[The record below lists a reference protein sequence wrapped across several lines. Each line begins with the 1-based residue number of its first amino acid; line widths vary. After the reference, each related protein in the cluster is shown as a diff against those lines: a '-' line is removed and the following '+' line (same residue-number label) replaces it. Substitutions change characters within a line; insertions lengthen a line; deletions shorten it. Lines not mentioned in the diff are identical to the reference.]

1 MELDA
6 TAGICPAPQSTSLLR
21 LARSLL
27 KVASSAVVASSLIA
41 LLLLAWIVSRDAP
54 YSSSSDLG
62 YWLGICGGSL
72 MLVLLVYPLR
82 KRFRALAFLGP
93 LKHWFRFH
101 MFAGVAGPVI
111 VLFHST
117 FRVGSFNAAIALA
130 SMLLVVASGVVG
142 RVLYRRIHHGL
153 YGSRATIAELQRTL
167 DQQMASLAGTLAAL
181 PAIDQEVHRF
191 AALATLQ
198 PTGRWRRALHIG
210 LLGGQRLLAGFR
222 LRRAIAGTGLKV
234 GADAT
239 ATKVHLNALL
249 RTLDELLGAIQR
261 TTQFSTYE
269 KLFSLWHVVHIP
281 FLCMLVVTA
290 IVHVVAVHAY

>member
-1 MELDA
+1 MEMDA
-6 TAGICPAPQSTSLLR
+6 TAGIFPAPQTTSLRHIGRSLLR
-21 LARSLL
+21 IAGSIA
-27 KVASSAVVASSLIA
+27 VAASLIS
-41 LLLLAWIVSRDAP
+41 LLLLAWIVNRDAP

-72 MLVLLVYPLR
+72 MLVLLIYPLR

-130 SMLLVVASGVVG
+130 SMLLVVASGIVG
-142 RVLYRRIHHGL
+142 RVLYRKIHHGL
-153 YGSRATIAELQRTL
+153 YGSRATVAELQRTL
-167 DQQMASLAGTLAAL
+167 EQQMASLKDALTAL
-181 PAIDQEVHRF
+181 PAIEQEVRRF
-191 AALATLQ
+191 AVLATRQ
-198 PTGRWRRALHIG
+198 PTGRWRHAMHFI
-210 LLGGQRLLAGFR
+210 LLGGERLLAGYR
-222 LRRAIAGTGLKV
+222 LRRAIAGSGLKV

-239 ATKVHLNALL
+239 ATTAHLNALM
-249 RTLDELLGAIQR
+249 RTLDELLGAMQR

-269 KLFSLWHVVHIP
+269 TLFSLWHVVHIP